1 MGFFRNAISGGR
13 NAISGRLP
21 ARPALLLA
29 WLLPVI
35 LLAAAACAEPT
46 PSPTATPVPAPTPTA
61 TPSPTATPVP
71 ATPVP
76 ATTPTPVPAPTPTPV
91 VLPPPA
97 GEAGGR
103 LTVAAAAPVVH
114 RDVHQEIQETLAS
127 LGPGIAYSRLL
138 RLRSGEGIPQP
149 HLLLECDLCESWTLT
164 ADGAYRFKLRS
175 GVRWPNAAPL
185 DGRPLAADDVVYSY
199 ERLRTPGW
207 PNAPLFVS
215 VGEIRALGPDA
226 LTVELAIRDADV
238 LLSLADGHS
247 KVVAPEVVAQ
257 FGGLQD
263 APVLGTGPWQW
274 QPGSDGRTTYARNPD
289 YFEPGLP
296 FLDELH
302 IVTLTGESAAAAY
315 LAGQVDAA
323 IVSPEELAMLRRSG
337 GAFFATA
344 VSQTGGAGA
353 LLALNTQAPGL
364 QPAAVRQAVFRAIDP
379 WDYLDTV
386 WGGLG
391 MVGVGVPPPQAQWLP
406 ERDELRRNYFA
417 DPAAARAL
425 LQGAGVELPL
435 DLQVSTPASADGTPR
450 PELERRLM
458 DDLTSVGFN
467 PTLRRLTP
475 PQFQALVLG
484 PERDYQLAIGPAP
497 PAATPNGFLFGM
509 LHSGGRWNI
518 AGHSDG
524 ELDALIEQQA
534 AEFDPAARGRLLLEI
549 QRRTLEQGYLF
560 SPATAATQWV
570 YRPGLRGFAP
580 HNALSE
586 YHYWARVWWERR

>member
-1 MGFFRNAISGGR
+1 MGYFCNAIP
-13 NAISGRLP
+13 GRLAARRWP
-21 ARPALLLA
+21 AALLPVLLPVMLAALLL
-29 WLLPVI
+29 LG
-35 LLAAAACAEPT
+35 AACAEPT
-46 PSPTATPVPAPTPTA
+46 PSPTATPVPAPTPTPA
-61 TPSPTATPVP
+61 PPPTPSPTATPVP
-71 ATPVP
+71 AP
-76 ATTPTPVPAPTPTPV
+76 TPTPIPAPTPTPV
-91 VLPPPA
+91 VFPAPA
-97 GEAGGR
+97 GESGGR

-138 RLRSGEGIPQP
+138 RLRSGAGIPQP

-175 GVRWPNAAPL
+175 GVRWPHAAPL

-207 PNAPLFVS
+207 PNAPLFAS

-226 LTVELAIRDADV
+226 LTVELALRDADV

-263 APVLGTGPWQW
+263 APVLGTGPWLW
-274 QPGSDGRTTYARNPD
+274 QPGSDGQTTTYARNPD

-296 FLDELH
+296 LLDELQ
-302 IVTLTGESAAAAY
+302 IFTLAGESAAAAY

-323 IVSPEELAMLRRSG
+323 IVSPDELALLRRSG
-337 GAFFATA
+337 GASFATA
-344 VSQTGGAGA
+344 VSHTGGAGA
-353 LLALNTQAPGL
+353 LLALNTQAPAL
-364 QPAAVRQAVFRAIDP
+364 QPPAVRQAVFRAIDP

-391 MVGVGVPPPQAQWLP
+391 MVGVGVPPPQAQWRP
-406 ERDELRRNYFA
+406 ERDELRRRYFA

-425 LQGAGVELPL
+425 LQGAGVPLPL
-435 DLQVSTPASADGTPR
+435 DLQVSAPASADGTPL
-450 PELERRLM
+450 PELERRLL

-484 PERDYQLAIGPAP
+484 PERDYQLALGPAP

-549 QRRTLEQGYLF
+549 QRRTLEQAYLF

-570 YRPGLRGFAP
+570 YRPGLRGFTP

>member
-1 MGFFRNAISGGR
+1 MGYFRDAIP
-13 NAISGRLP
+13 GRLP
-21 ARPALLLA
+21 ARLLLAALLPMMLLALLL
-29 WLLPVI
+29 LG
-35 LLAAAACAEPT
+35 AACAEPT
-46 PSPTATPVPAPTPTA
+46 PSPTATPLPAAPPTPSPTATAIPAPTPTA
-61 TPSPTATPVP
+61 TPI
-71 ATPVP
+71 
-76 ATTPTPVPAPTPTPV
+76 PAPTPTPV
-91 VLPPPA
+91 VLPPPD
-97 GEAGGR
+97 GEPGGR

-175 GVRWPNAAPL
+175 GVRWPHAAPL

-207 PNAPLFVS
+207 PNAPLFAS

-226 LTVELAIRDADV
+226 LEVELAIRDADV

-257 FGGLQD
+257 YGGLQD
-263 APVLGTGPWQW
+263 APVLGTGPWLW
-274 QPGSDGRTTYARNPD
+274 QPGSGGQTTYARNPD

-296 FLDELH
+296 LLDELH
-302 IVTLTGESAAAAY
+302 LVTLNEESAAAAY

-323 IVSPEELAMLRRSG
+323 IVSPDELALLRRSG
-337 GAFFATA
+337 GASFATA
-344 VSQTGGAGA
+344 VSHTGGAGA
-353 LLALNTQAPGL
+353 LLALNAQAPAL

-406 ERDELRRNYFA
+406 ERDELRRRYFA

-425 LQGAGVELPL
+425 LQGAGVPLPL

-450 PELERRLM
+450 PELERRLL
-458 DDLTSVGFN
+458 DDLSSVGFN

-497 PAATPNGFLFGM
+497 PTATPNGFLFGM

-518 AGHSDG
+518 AGHNDG
-524 ELDALIEQQA
+524 DLDALIEEQA
-534 AEFDPAARGRLLLEI
+534 AEFNPAARGRLLLEI
-549 QRRTLEQGYLF
+549 QRRTLEQAYLF

-570 YRPGLRGFAP
+570 YRPGLRGFTP

-586 YHYWARVWWERR
+586 YHYWARVWLERR

>member
-1 MGFFRNAISGGR
+1 MGYFRNAIP
-13 NAISGRLP
+13 GRL
-21 ARPALLLA
+21 AARRRPAALLTV
-29 WLLPVI
+29 LLPV
-35 LLAAAACAEPT
+35 LLVVLLLGAACAEPT
-46 PSPTATPVPAPTPTA
+46 PSPAATPVPAPTPTSESPTPTATPVPAPTPTA
-61 TPSPTATPVP
+61 TP
-71 ATPVP
+71 
-76 ATTPTPVPAPTPTPV
+76 VPAPTPTPV
-91 VLPPPA
+91 VFPAPA

-175 GVRWPNAAPL
+175 GVRWPHAAPL

-207 PNAPLFVS
+207 PNAPLFAS
-215 VGEIRALGPDA
+215 VGEIRALSPDA
-226 LTVELAIRDADV
+226 LEVELALRDADV

-257 FGGLQD
+257 YGGLQD
-263 APVLGTGPWQW
+263 APVLGTGPWLW
-274 QPGSDGRTTYARNPD
+274 QPGSGGQTTYARNPD

-296 FLDELH
+296 LLDELH
-302 IVTLTGESAAAAY
+302 IVTLAGESAAAAY

-323 IVSPEELAMLRRSG
+323 IVSPAELALLRRSG
-337 GAFFATA
+337 GASFATA

-353 LLALNTQAPGL
+353 LLALNAQAPGL
-364 QPAAVRQAVFRAIDP
+364 EQAAVRQAVFRALDP

-391 MVGVGVPPPQAQWLP
+391 MVGVGVPPPQAQWRP
-406 ERDELRRNYFA
+406 ERDELRRRYFA

-425 LQGAGVELPL
+425 LQGAGVTLPL

-450 PELERRLM
+450 PELERRLL
-458 DDLTSVGFN
+458 DDLSSVGFN

-475 PQFQALVLG
+475 AQFQALVLG

-549 QRRTLEQGYLF
+549 QRRTLEQAYLF

-570 YRPGLRGFAP
+570 YRPGLRGFTP